1 MENILNPIVLIS
13 LGVLIALHVAS
24 ILLRGIAAK
33 LIAYLNIALHVGLM
47 FVLLYLKLK
56 IEEAV
61 LVYLISVFAYTLAA
75 TVTYKVRERAAKRES
90 EPAVDGTPSSVSEPD
105 GAAKKGEEV
114 SEV

>member
-24 ILLRGIAAK
+24 VVLRGTWAK

-61 LVYLISVFAYTLAA
+61 LVYLISVFAYTLAS

-90 EPAVDGTPSSVSEPD
+90 AVDEIPSSVSEPD
-105 GAAKKGEEV
+105 GAVEKGEEV
-114 SEV
+114 AEA